1 MESFREFVNDSW
13 QPFGRSTDVQV
24 IGLNRVLFVGLL
36 TNRRPRLAAYHRL
49 LLGPAAEVVDLAAN
63 LLHPLAAAVR
73 RERELAVRLLRCFTT
88 TGRGGR
94 NAHGASSAG

>member
-36 TNRRPRLAAYHRL
+36 PTVALDSLHTTVYYSAQRPK
-49 LLGPAAEVVDLAAN
+49 
-63 LLHPLAAAVR
+63 
-73 RERELAVRLLRCFTT
+73 
-88 TGRGGR
+88 
-94 NAHGASSAG
+94 